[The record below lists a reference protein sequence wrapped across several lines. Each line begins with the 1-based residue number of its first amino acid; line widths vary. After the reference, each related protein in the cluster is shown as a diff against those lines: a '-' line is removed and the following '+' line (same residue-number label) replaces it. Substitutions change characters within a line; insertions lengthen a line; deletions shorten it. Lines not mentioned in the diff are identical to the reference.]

1 MEDVRWDVL
10 RLHKKG
16 SGKNNSGPI
25 SGSSTRLIRSYS
37 TKTHPQGKEVGT
49 LLVHHSDDENDEW
62 SAFASSN

>member
-1 MEDVRWDVL
+1 MSLDYIKKEAAKIIVDLFPVRV
-10 RLHKKG
+10 
-16 SGKNNSGPI
+16 
-25 SGSSTRLIRSYS
+25 TRLIRSYS

>member
-1 MEDVRWDVL
+1 MWDELSLDYIKKEAAKIIVDLFPVRV
-10 RLHKKG
+10 
-16 SGKNNSGPI
+16 
-25 SGSSTRLIRSYS
+25 TRLIRSYS

>member
-1 MEDVRWDVL
+1 MSLDYIKKEVAKIIVDLFPVRV
-10 RLHKKG
+10 
-16 SGKNNSGPI
+16 
-25 SGSSTRLIRSYS
+25 TRLIRSYS